1 MLIHVLKNCQLGF
14 SLKIEMPLLNSTRNP
29 FSSGRLSLGNFSSNS
44 LLGHLYYR
52 YIGLLEVVQSK
63 QHHLQFSMGHNPD
76 DLQNWQPSL
85 LLNKTKSLNSWNSK
99 IIRYFIIYGNLVDSP
114 DRTSDELPKWHGHMQ
129 HCKKKS
135 EKLSFLKIQNIC
147 MIFSRYTFSR
157 GFLSASF

>member
-1 MLIHVLKNCQLGF
+1 MSARFQLENWNAPAQLDPEPSQLELIT
-14 SLKIEMPLLNSTRNP
+14 I
-29 FSSGRLSLGNFSSNS
+29 
-44 LLGHLYYR
+44 GHLYYR
-52 YIGLLEVVQSK
+52 CIGLLEVAQSK

-129 HCKKKS
+129 HCKKVR
-135 EKLSFLKIQNIC
+135 KIEFFKNSKYMHDIF
-147 MIFSRYTFSR
+147 MLYIFSWVFKSQLLV
-157 GFLSASF
+157 FAF